1 MWFKC
6 LIREILY
13 RKGNF
18 LFSLLAIIIAVAMIT
33 FVTHMGRSHKET
45 TDKIFEDT
53 GNRLLIVPEHTDMD
67 KFWINGFSRKT
78 MPQEYFDRLIG
89 LNDNF
94 PTKLVARLYK
104 SIKWKEIHILLTGI
118 LPSSATSQVNN
129 RYIMESGEL
138 VYGHEA
144 ARLAGI
150 SVGDTLLLLDKK
162 FKVREILPE
171 FGDERDIRVYGN
183 LNDIQNMLGLEDAI
197 SEIEIVH
204 TDFTNISLDSIEKRL
219 DKKLPETQLI
229 KIDNFERTKLMQE
242 TTTKAFLLFITSIVI
257 AFCGG
262 FVAILTIN
270 NTRERKRE
278 ILIMRISGHNIYEI
292 FMLILSKAVLLGLLG
307 SLTGFAIGIIILL
320 NNKSASPNILVHYHI
335 LGGFF
340 ILVPLFI
347 LICSLVTA
355 LTTFLGDISTSL
367 QET

>member
-1 MWFKC
+1 
-6 LIREILY
+6 
-13 RKGNF
+13 
-18 LFSLLAIIIAVAMIT
+18 
-33 FVTHMGRSHKET
+33 
-45 TDKIFEDT
+45 
-53 GNRLLIVPEHTDMD
+53 
-67 KFWINGFSRKT
+67 
-78 MPQEYFDRLIG
+78 
-89 LNDNF
+89 
-94 PTKLVARLYK
+94 
-104 SIKWKEIHILLTGI
+104 
-118 LPSSATSQVNN
+118 
-129 RYIMESGEL
+129 
-138 VYGHEA
+138 
-144 ARLAGI
+144 
-150 SVGDTLLLLDKK
+150 
-162 FKVREILPE
+162 
-171 FGDERDIRVYGN
+171 
-183 LNDIQNMLGLEDAI
+183 MLGLEDAI